1 MQKKK
6 VIKLSC
12 PPPKINVRPVLDLK
26 GLKGLRVLKVFQDH
40 KAFLDL
46 KDLLVLKA
54 YLGPSDLRVLR
65 AFQGRQDRLGPWVQQ
80 ELQELPGRQASHH
93 CFCMQH
99 GYANRRG
106 CSRARRSRWSSD
118 F

>member
-1 MQKKK
+1 MYG
-6 VIKLSC
+6 LS
-12 PPPKINVRPVLDLK
+12 LDLK

-93 CFCMQH
+93 LLS
-99 GYANRRG
+99 YAARIRKS
-106 CSRARRSRWSSD
+106 SRLLPCPAVKVEQ
-118 F
+118 

>member
-1 MQKKK
+1 MYG
-6 VIKLSC
+6 LS
-12 PPPKINVRPVLDLK
+12 LDLK

-65 AFQGRQDRLGPWVQQ
+65 AFQGRQDRLGPWVR
-80 ELQELPGRQASHH
+80 LELPVLRDLRADLPRLPL
-93 CFCMQH
+93 
-99 GYANRRG
+99 YAARIRKS
-106 CSRARRSRWSSD
+106 SRLLPSLAVKVAQ
-118 F
+118 